1 VSVAKVPIACSLE
14 GDAYADRLDRWKLLL
29 GDAMTVRAR
38 IPNGVEIHFAER
50 AAKALADLVAA
61 ERQCCAWAGWDLSK
75 AQGALVL
82 RATAP
87 DPAGAEVLRELF
99 RF

>member
-1 VSVAKVPIACSLE
+1 MSVARIPIACSLQ

-29 GDAMTVRAR
+29 GDAATVRAR

-50 AAKALADLVAA
+50 AAQALADLVAA
-61 ERQCCAWAGWDLSK
+61 ERECCAWAGWALST

-87 DPAGAEVLRELF
+87 DLAGADVLRELF
-99 RF
+99 QV